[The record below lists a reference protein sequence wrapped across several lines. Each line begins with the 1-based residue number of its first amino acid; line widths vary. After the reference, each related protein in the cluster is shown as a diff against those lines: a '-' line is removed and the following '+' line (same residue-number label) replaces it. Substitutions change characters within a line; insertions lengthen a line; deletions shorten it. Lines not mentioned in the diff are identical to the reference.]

1 MSIRVEGVNEV
12 IANLQNWSRRKKAD
26 LKNVADHEIC
36 PMLERYAKSHRPWTD
51 RTGNAR
57 RGLFSRAEMTRDEL
71 IIRVAHTVYYG
82 VYLER
87 DGAGRYS
94 ILLPTIEQNRASM
107 ERILRRFWES

>member
-1 MSIRVEGVNEV
+1 MSRRVEGVNEV
-12 IANLQNWSRRKKAD
+12 IANLQNWSQRKKTD
-26 LKNVADHEIC
+26 LKNVADSEIC
-36 PMLERYAKSHRPWTD
+36 PMLERYAKTHRPWTD

-71 IIRVAHTVYYG
+71 IIRVAHSVYYG

-94 ILLPTIEQNRASM
+94 ILLPTMEQNRASM
-107 ERILRRFWES
+107 KRILRRFWES

>member
-12 IANLQNWSRRKKAD
+12 IANLQNWSQRKKAD
-26 LKNVADHEIC
+26 LKNVADREIC

>member
-94 ILLPTIEQNRASM
+94 ILSPKIGRAHV
-107 ERILRRFWES
+107 